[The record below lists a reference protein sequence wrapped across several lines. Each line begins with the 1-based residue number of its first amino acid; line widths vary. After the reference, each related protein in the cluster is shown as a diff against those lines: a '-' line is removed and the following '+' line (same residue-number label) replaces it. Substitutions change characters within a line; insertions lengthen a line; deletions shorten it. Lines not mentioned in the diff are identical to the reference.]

1 MQKTT
6 HVHDAF
12 RKAYASVDNEVRAKN
27 DSSGCTAV
35 TAVIANKNGKRMLYT
50 GNVGDSRIVLR

>member
-12 RKAYASVDNEVRAKN
+12 RKAYSSVDSEIRAKN
-27 DSSGCTAV
+27 ETSGSTAV

-50 GNVGDSRIVLR
+50 ANVGDARIVLR